1 MNASKEKWTEGSKD
15 TRSQKTDSRRES
27 GSSNHSD
34 PEHIEIELNPRDRR
48 MYDVLREKVLGSKP
62 EGRAGIKDLLLLLP
76 DLTVLLARLVRD
88 SRVPWGA
95 KTIAVMGLAYVFSP
109 IDLIPDFFGPI
120 GLLDDLLVAV
130 AALSQILKSVHPD
143 LLRAN
148 WSGKEDVLEAIRRIT
163 AWGEGT
169 FKVRLASLLRGRLPF
184 KF

>member
-1 MNASKEKWTEGSKD
+1 MSTSQGKWTEGTKD
-15 TRSQKTDSRRES
+15 TRNQKADSRREP
-27 GSSNHSD
+27 GQSSHAD
-34 PEHIEIELNPRDRR
+34 PERIEIELNPRERR
-48 MYDVLREKVLGSKP
+48 MYDVLREKILGSKP
-62 EGRAGIKDLLLLLP
+62 EGRAGVKDLLLLLP

-88 SRVPWGA
+88 PRVPWGA

-130 AALSQILKSVHPD
+130 AALSKILKSVHPD

-148 WSGKEDVLEAIRRIT
+148 WSGNGDVLETIQRIT
-163 AWGEGT
+163 AWGERT

-184 KF
+184 